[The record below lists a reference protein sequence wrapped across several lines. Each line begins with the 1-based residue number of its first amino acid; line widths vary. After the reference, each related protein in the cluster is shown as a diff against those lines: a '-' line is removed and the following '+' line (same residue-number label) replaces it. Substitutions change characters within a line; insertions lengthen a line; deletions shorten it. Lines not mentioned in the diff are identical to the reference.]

1 MTGRDATLHPRE
13 ERFRTT
19 DWSLVV
25 AAGSSQDPGSREAL
39 ERLCTIYWYPVY
51 GFFRWH
57 GHDASAAQD
66 LTQEFFTRLIENRSI
81 GVASRERGR
90 FRSFLLASARNFLA
104 NQRDHDRA
112 AKRGGGH
119 ALLPLDLQSGEIRY
133 SRELVDDRTPD
144 KVFEKRWAL
153 AVLERTLERLR
164 EEAGRRESP
173 ERFALLSRFLT
184 DVSPDASYRQV
195 AGELGSTESA
205 VKAAVHRMRKRFG
218 QLLRDEVGRTVDDPG
233 RIDEEI
239 RYLFAALD
247 GP

>member
-1 MTGRDATLHPRE
+1 MVGQDVTSHPRG

-19 DWSLVV
+19 EWSLVV
-25 AAGSSQDPGSREAL
+25 AAGSSQDPRSGQAL

-51 GFFRWH
+51 GFVRAY

-66 LTQEFFTRLIENRSI
+66 LTQEFFTKLIENRSI
-81 GVASRERGR
+81 GTASRERGR
-90 FRSFLLASARNFLA
+90 FRSFLLASVKNFLA

-119 ALLPLDLQSGEIRY
+119 ALLPLDLQSGEIRF
-133 SRELVDDRTPD
+133 SRELVDKRTPD
-144 KVFEKRWAL
+144 KAFEKRWAL
-153 AVLERTLERLR
+153 ALLERTLERLR
-164 EEAGRRESP
+164 EETGRREDP

-184 DVSPDASYRQV
+184 DDSPETSYRQV

-218 QLLRDEVGRTVDDPG
+218 QLLREEVGRTVDDPG
-233 RIDEEI
+233 RVDEEI

>member
-1 MTGRDATLHPRE
+1 MGQDITFHDRG

-25 AAGSSQDPGSREAL
+25 AAGSDQDPGSSQAL
-39 ERLCTIYWYPVY
+39 ERLCTVYWYPVY
-51 GFFRWH
+51 GFVRAH
-57 GHDASAAQD
+57 GHDATAAQD
-66 LTQEFFTRLIENRSI
+66 LTQEFFRRLIESRFI
-81 GVASRERGR
+81 GRASRERGR
-90 FRSFLLASARNFLA
+90 FRSFLLASVKNFLS

-112 AKRGGGH
+112 ARRGGGY
-119 ALLPLDLQSGEIRY
+119 AFLPLDPQSGETRY
-133 SRELVDDRTPD
+133 SREPIDDRTPD
-144 KVFEKRWAL
+144 KAFEKRWAL

-164 EEAGRRESP
+164 EQAVRRENP
-173 ERFALLSRFLT
+173 DRFARLSRFLT
-184 DVSPDASYRQV
+184 GDSPDASYRQA

-205 VKAAVHRMRKRFG
+205 VKAAVHRMRKRLG

-239 RYLFAALD
+239 RYLFAAID